1 MSRSDW
7 KRHYESRMSTPE
19 ELVKLVSSG
28 DRIYVPTVHE
38 SNLLPALIGRA
49 GELKDVE
56 LRSLGGMWSHYGFE
70 SQELAPM
77 LRANMSFGNP
87 ATRESINEGITEFT
101 VTGFGDVYRHIDQGR
116 PGSHE
121 FDFCWFS
128 VTPPNESGYVCVGAD
143 LWDVRTSMKRSRIT
157 MAAVNDCLPRTF
169 GDTWIHVSE
178 IDHFFAQDEPF
189 AQRIPLEPS
198 PDARAIAEHV
208 KSLVRNGDTLQIG
221 SGSTTG
227 ALVLAGAFD
236 DKEDLGYFS
245 ELTAPG
251 LIDLV
256 RRGVITSKY
265 ATVHPNRF
273 CTTGLTGY
281 PDDYAYVDKNP
292 FFEFYDYDYML
303 NPMIIGKNDNM
314 VAINNALSVDLRGQ
328 IAVMSIGPTIYA
340 GSGGQFSFH
349 VGAYMSKGG
358 RAITVLPSTAA
369 KGAVSRIVSQFPAG
383 QMVTVPWDLA
393 DTIVTEYGVADLLG
407 KTIKQRAEALIAV
420 AHPDFRSELRATV
433 TGLG

>member
-7 KRHYESRMSTPE
+7 RRHYESRMSTPGA
-19 ELVKLVSSG
+19 LASKVRSG
-28 DRIYVPTVHE
+28 DRVYVVTAHE
-38 SNLLPALIGRA
+38 SNLLAALIGRA
-49 GELKDVE
+49 DELEGVE
-56 LRSLGGMWSHYGFE
+56 LRSLGGMWSNYGF
-70 SQELAPM
+70 QNRELAPM

-87 ATRESINEGITEFT
+87 ATREAINEGTTEFT

-116 PGSHE
+116 PGSKE
-121 FDFCWFS
+121 FDFCWFTI
-128 VTPPNESGYVCVGAD
+128 TPPNESGYACVGGD
-143 LWDVRTSMKRSRIT
+143 LWDLRTSMRRSRVS
-157 MAAVNDCLPRTF
+157 MAGVNDYLPRTF

-178 IDHFFAQDEPF
+178 IDYFFEQHEPYS
-189 AQRIPLEPS
+189 QRIPLEPS

-208 KSLVRNGDTLQIG
+208 KLLVRNGDTLQIG
-221 SGSTTG
+221 SGSTSG
-227 ALVLAGAFD
+227 ALALSGAFD

-256 RRGVITSKY
+256 RKGVITSKY

-273 CTTGLTGY
+273 VTTGLTGY

-303 NPMIIGKNDNM
+303 NPMVIGQNANM

-369 KGAVSRIVSQFPAG
+369 RGTVSRIVPQFPAG

-407 KTIKQRAEALIAV
+407 KSIKQRAEALIAV

-433 TGLG
+433 TGLA